1 MTNQKFYDGKVIWI
15 TGASSG
21 IGEALAK
28 QLSAYNSRLIIS
40 SNRPDD
46 LEKVKASLQRERED
60 VYVLPFDLN
69 EASTLP
75 GKANEAEKA
84 FGRIDILIN
93 NGGISQRSLVL
104 DTSLETDRKIMEI
117 NYFSGVILTKA
128 ILPGMIERGYGHIA
142 ALSSVTGKFGF
153 PLRSA
158 YSAAK
163 HAMCGFY
170 ETLGA
175 EYYDQGIRSTLV
187 FPGRVSTNISLG
199 ALGPDGKPQNIMDH
213 GQATGISAAECAMDI
228 LNGIRKNKKEVYSGG
243 REVWMVYVKRFL
255 PGLAFRLA
263 RKVKRT

>member
-1 MTNQKFYDGKVIWI
+1 MTNKKFYNGKVIWI

-21 IGEALAK
+21 IGEALAR
-28 QLSAYNSRLIIS
+28 QFSTFNCRLILS

-46 LEKVKASLQRERED
+46 LERVKASLKKDIEE
-60 VYVLPFDLN
+60 VYVLPLELS

-75 GKANEAEKA
+75 GKVKEAENV

-117 NYFSGVILTKA
+117 NYFAGVILSKS
-128 ILPGMIERGYGHIA
+128 ILPGMVVRGYGHIA
-142 ALSSVTGKFGF
+142 AVSSVTGKFGF

-158 YSAAK
+158 YSASK

-175 EYYDQGIRSTLV
+175 EYYQQGIGTTLV
-187 FPGRVSTNISLG
+187 FPGRVQTNISLG

-213 GQATGISAAECAMDI
+213 GQETGIPATECAMDI
-228 LNGIRKNKKEVYSGG
+228 INGIRKNRREVYSGG
-243 REVWMVYVKRFL
+243 REIWMVYVKRFL
-255 PGLAFRLA
+255 PGLAYRLV

>member
-28 QLSAYNSRLIIS
+28 KLSVWNTRLIIS
-40 SNRPDD
+40 SRRREE
-46 LEKVKASLQRERED
+46 LERVKAGLKTRPED
-60 VYVLPFDLN
+60 VFILPLDLAEPESLPLKAKQA
-69 EASTLP
+69 EA
-75 GKANEAEKA
+75 A

-93 NGGISQRSLVL
+93 NGGVSQRSLVM

-117 NYFSGVILTKA
+117 NYFSGVILTKS
-128 ILPGMIERGYGHIA
+128 ILPGMIARGFGYIVA
-142 ALSSVTGKFGF
+142 ISSVTGKFGF

-158 YSAAK
+158 YSASK

-175 EYYDQGIRSTLV
+175 EYSDKGISATLV

-199 ALGPDGKPQNIMDH
+199 ALGPGGKPQNIMDH
-213 GQATGISAAECAMDI
+213 GQETGIPAEKCALDI
-228 LNGIRKNKKEVYSGG
+228 INGIRKNKREIYSGG

-255 PGLAFRLA
+255 PALAYKLA